1 MERVPGCT
9 IRWYQKPLQEFGEA
23 FYSKFN
29 VVIAGLD
36 NVEARRWLN
45 AMLVDLVQFD
55 EDGNVDPD
63 TIIPW
68 IDGETEGFKGQCR
81 LFVPRMS
88 ACFECSIGTMTPPKV
103 FQSCTIASIPRR
115 PEHCI
120 AYAHKMLWPRL
131 KSLKTASE
139 YEMAP
144 IEDKN
149 IPDPNGV
156 NLDKDA
162 VEHMSWIYNRA
173 VERAEK
179 FKIEGV
185 TYNLT
190 MQVVKNIIPAIAST
204 NALVSAL
211 CVNEAIKVLSWCS
224 FGLNNYFMYMGQ
236 DGVYS
241 RTWEYMLNPQC
252 PVSGSEPVEYRLD
265 SSTTFK
271 NLYSKMLTDP
281 TLKLK
286 KPSVSTEGGKT
297 LFMSGKALRA
307 AYEENMEKTIEEL
320 FDSETQLKVT
330 DPKVLGR
337 GNVKIK
343 VVFEKGT
350 FYVPPVEDEDKQ

>member
-1 MERVPGCT
+1 
-9 IRWYQKPLQEFGEA
+9 
-23 FYSKFN
+23 
-29 VVIAGLD
+29 
-36 NVEARRWLN
+36 
-45 AMLVDLVQFD
+45 
-55 EDGNVDPD
+55 
-63 TIIPW
+63 
-68 IDGETEGFKGQCR
+68 
-81 LFVPRMS
+81 
-88 ACFECSIGTMTPPKV
+88 
-103 FQSCTIASIPRR
+103 
-115 PEHCI
+115 
-120 AYAHKMLWPRL
+120 
-131 KSLKTASE
+131 
-139 YEMAP
+139 
-144 IEDKN
+144 
-149 IPDPNGV
+149 
-156 NLDKDA
+156 
-162 VEHMSWIYNRA
+162 